1 MEIMN
6 KAKNLLIAGVMVF
19 AFLQLRHA
27 NRLEKEIA
35 ALKLKAGQL
44 ETLAEANAAL
54 SNRLSDATEN
64 LASGKRELARLR
76 SSATAVKQLQDEN
89 RQLADQ
95 RNQLIESHRKSRSV
109 EREKPKQEAIPW
121 MDQRYGLGTSD
132 RTGAARDWGL
142 ALKLY
147 ADKNGGRYPEQLAD
161 ATPFLR
167 IPEDRMVKALQR
179 ADRFELLYRGTRD
192 QLRQMPGESTIIL
205 RERTALQSEDGTWTK
220 VYGMADGT
228 GQVKAQPGGGFETYE
243 RVRMPRVVQP

>member
-1 MEIMN
+1 MN
-6 KAKNLLIAGVMVF
+6 KAKNLLLAAVVVV
-19 AFLQLRHA
+19 ALVQLR
-27 NRLEKEIA
+27 NSNNLQQEVA
-35 ALKLKAGQL
+35 ALKKKTGQL

-54 SNRLSDATEN
+54 SNRLATATEN
-64 LASGKRELARLR
+64 LAIGKRELARLR
-76 SSATAVKQLQDEN
+76 SSATVAQQLQDEN

-95 RNQLIESHRKSRSV
+95 RNRLLESQRKTRSA

-121 MDQRYGLGTSD
+121 MDQRYGPGTSD

-142 ALKLY
+142 ALKLF
-147 ADKNGGRYPEQLAD
+147 ADKNGGRYPDRLAD

-167 IPEDRMVKALQR
+167 IPEDRLAKALQQ
-179 ADRFELLYRGTRD
+179 AERFELLYRGTRE